1 MQSMRRKRDKNLE
14 YVSDAATRST
24 ATFTGSAG
32 GAAASVGTVLIPA
45 AADKVENNTR
55 SRAIVLLGSW
65 TTRAQHELEM
75 SVERK
80 SCANACNRGLPI
92 RTRRRRR
99 VTLPPVREREGQTFS
114 TGNRLGALFESF
126 SKL

>member
-65 TTRAQHELEM
+65 IDELNTV
-75 SVERK
+75 SRFPERSFLAAK
-80 SCANACNRGLPI
+80 IVYKPKNCDDHRLFFCWGNL
-92 RTRRRRR
+92 
-99 VTLPPVREREGQTFS
+99 E
-114 TGNRLGALFESF
+114 TGRPSLLR
-126 SKL
+126 